1 MESLNLSLG
10 QNFNK
15 THNEVVNCEIVRAP
29 HYPGRVP
36 HTFFLRKRKGLV
48 SAFDDGFD
56 ETYDTV
62 TIGSARYSIG
72 KIGPNVSVKKNGTQL
87 FSSSWVAGRAYKF
100 FFMNT
105 CSSLATPAYDGSAR
119 GISGSAAVLTDTA
132 TPGWTVN
139 AYAGKYVYVYEANS
153 GGSGSGQVFP
163 IKGNTATALDISD
176 VGFQYTVPTNCKFYI
191 FDFFRDT
198 LAFVGGDGIYCLHTD
213 ANIIKVPGTN
223 NAVDCVYRKG
233 KLFFVDT
240 NYVIYAGVG
249 YLYFGFHQTQASI
262 VGSAYGCFNMVEFQD
277 YLLLLGNNFI
287 KLLKETQV
295 IVSNTTSVQFT
306 VQPVIE
312 SFGAFQQGSFRV
324 YNQGF
329 YMFTN
334 NRQFMSVSIT
344 AVASDKYVVQE
355 TNQGLYAQKYFDL
368 VSVLDTVRITID
380 DQGIWIVHRDGTGA
394 GGAVI
399 HVFDIV
405 YQGWHRWV
413 TKLAI
418 SKVDLRTG
426 EKLFLGSKIFRQ
438 ETAAVPVRK
447 DDGTYLF
454 DQVISLV
461 IGEDTVHALKRNIF
475 TKLYLSKN
483 STRGTFARYYNS
495 AGGRNWNFDVKL
507 LQAGYLNLAAA
518 YSSVGNTLGSMILGS
533 AALAGAEVVETVSDT
548 GIIEIGTGFW
558 YSLAIL
564 EYRAEGEEYLEY
576 GGTMVGFDRL
586 QDQINPYTNVV

>member
-1 MESLNLSLG
+1 MESINLSLG

-15 THNEVVNCEIVRAP
+15 THNEIVNCEIVRAP

-36 HTFFLRKRKGLV
+36 HTFFLRKRRGLV
-48 SAFDDGFD
+48 AAYDDAFD
-56 ETYDTV
+56 ETYDIV
-62 TIGSARYSIG
+62 TIGSARYAMG
-72 KIGPNVSVKKNGTQL
+72 KVGSNVVVKKNGVQL
-87 FSSSWVAGRAYKF
+87 FSSAWVAGRQYKF
-100 FFMNT
+100 MFINT
-105 CSSLATPAYDGSAR
+105 CASTSAPAYDGSAR
-119 GISGSAAVLTDTA
+119 GITGSASILTDTG

-163 IKGNTATALDISD
+163 IRGNTATALDISE
-176 VGFQYTVPTNCKFYI
+176 VGFQYTVPTNCKYYI

-198 LAFVGGDGIYCLHTD
+198 LSFIAGDGVYCIHTD
-213 ANIIKVPGTN
+213 ANIIKIAGTGN
-223 NAVDCVYRKG
+223 CVDAIYRKN
-233 KLFFVDT
+233 KFFFVDT

-295 IVSNTTSVQFT
+295 IVSNTTSIQFT

-312 SFGAFQQGSFRV
+312 TFGAFQQGSFRV

-355 TNQGLYAQKYFDL
+355 TNQGLYAQKYLDL
-368 VSVLDTVRITID
+368 VNILDNVRITID
-380 DQGIWIVHRDGTGA
+380 DQGIWIVHRDGTGI
-394 GGAVI
+394 GGSII
-399 HVFDIV
+399 HVFDII
-405 YQGWHRWV
+405 YQGWHHWI
-413 TKLAI
+413 TQLAI

-438 ETAAVPVRK
+438 ETVAVPLRK
-447 DDGTYLF
+447 DDGNYAF

-461 IGEDTVHALKRNIF
+461 LGEDTVHAMKRNIF
-475 TKLYLSKN
+475 TKLYLGKN
-483 STRGTFARYYNS
+483 STRNIFARFYNS
-495 AGGRNWNFDVKL
+495 IGGRNWNFDTKL
-507 LQAGYLNLAAA
+507 VQSSYLNLAAA
-518 YSSVGNTLGSMILGS
+518 YSSVSNSLGTMVLGT
-533 AALAGAEVVETVSDT
+533 ANLGKGETIPTVSDT
-548 GIIEIGTGFW
+548 GIIEIGTGFM
-558 YSLAIL
+558 YSLCIL

-576 GGTMVGFDRL
+576 GGTMVGLDKL